1 MGPFRKVGLAAAL
14 GACVVAGS
22 ALGGGLLS
30 AGAATNSTPSGNG
43 KTFHSNESASHES
56 GESAARE
63 KAEDNGTAGP
73 GRGPGGGGFPNEDPA
88 HEKAESAA
96 REKAEHDGTAGPG
109 APEAPSQSGTSSGAS
124 S

>member
-63 KAEDNGTAGP
+63 KAEN
-73 GRGPGGGGFPNEDPA
+73 
-88 HEKAESAA
+88 
-96 REKAEHDGTAGPG
+96 DGTAGPG
-109 APEAPSQSGTSSGAS
+109 GRDGHNCHGGRGADDQDQSGTSAQGTAANS
-124 S
+124 